1 MTELELKQLL
11 SRITRPDETAR
22 TAAHAHWASLAK
34 PLGGLGRL
42 ETMLEDAAALTGT
55 AELAFSRRAVLVLC
69 ADNGVVA
76 QGVSQTDQSVTR
88 AVAENLAARRT
99 SVCQMAKTARCEV
112 VPVDLGMA
120 GEPVPG
126 VQNCRIAAG
135 TADFTK
141 GPAMTRAEAV
151 EAIGRG
157 ISLTRQLAAEGY
169 GLVATGEMGIGN
181 TTTSSAVAAVLLAQP
196 VQTMTG
202 RGAGLSDA
210 GLARKV
216 DTIRRGIA
224 CNVPNPDDVLD
235 VLGKLGGFDIAGL
248 CGVFLGGALAGVPV
262 LALPARGGRFYDW
275 ENNGMPD
282 AIAQLLNEGK
292 VQLFCAD
299 AMDGEGLLNGDLPQR
314 RRAELQEKYF
324 VYLTAELAPR
334 ILTLNNAKKGTRIWT
349 AGVDLG
355 AYHAVHCRLRRP
367 TLFAGAVGMG
377 GIYDLT
383 RFWGTDSDD
392 MVLRCAPLAY
402 LQENGIANKLALTKA
417 EENRLI
423 LCAGQGAY
431 EGDALDDTQALAD
444 LLKDQEMPAHLEI
457 WGGDVSH
464 DWYWWGKM
472 WSLFAPRILEVK

>member
-1 MTELELKQLL
+1 MIQGTYYKEW
-11 SRITRPDETAR
+11 STV
-22 TAAHAHWASLAK
+22 
-34 PLGGLGRL
+34 LGR
-42 ETMLEDAAALTGT
+42 EME
-55 AELAFSRRAVLVLC
+55 FKV
-69 ADNGVVA
+69 
-76 QGVSQTDQSVTR
+76 
-88 AVAENLAARRT
+88 
-99 SVCQMAKTARCEV
+99 
-112 VPVDLGMA
+112 
-120 GEPVPG
+120 
-126 VQNCRIAAG
+126 
-135 TADFTK
+135 
-141 GPAMTRAEAV
+141 
-151 EAIGRG
+151 
-157 ISLTRQLAAEGY
+157 Y
-169 GLVATGEMGIGN
+169 GH
-181 TTTSSAVAAVLLAQP
+181 
-196 VQTMTG
+196 
-202 RGAGLSDA
+202 
-210 GLARKV
+210 
-216 DTIRRGIA
+216 
-224 CNVPNPDDVLD
+224 
-235 VLGKLGGFDIAGL
+235 
-248 CGVFLGGALAGVPV
+248 AGVPV

-402 LQENGIANKLALTKA
+402 LQENGIANKPALAKA
-417 EENRLI
+417 EENSLI

-431 EGDALDDTQALAD
+431 EGDALAVHANWIDELIAKYGTSMKPEAANKAVKAEIGTVFSHVLENAGVFKQDAQGQAAFVRFMQSVGF
-444 LLKDQEMPAHLEI
+444 KK
-457 WGGDVSH
+457 V
-464 DWYWWGKM
+464 
-472 WSLFAPRILEVK
+472 